1 MQVFPSRHTGV
12 IVTCYVSRRAIDLI
26 HLLKGTLDVA
36 GAGRDEPGATSDRY
50 RPGYEL
56 VAEQVLNYIAQE
68 NLLPGDR
75 LPTEQGLAEI
85 LGATRNVTREAVKVL
100 AAIGRLSVRR
110 GAGIF
115 VASLPGIMADDQLA
129 HFQPTSMEHV
139 LMLLD
144 YREVIESETT
154 RRAATLSTPIEVRA
168 IRESAQSS
176 LAAGRA
182 GDAEEFARTDALF
195 HDAISVG
202 AHNVFLRASVA
213 SFRHL
218 VSQSDA
224 LLFHGDVPGSLE
236 VAGGQHLAIAEAVA
250 SGDPDVAAQLM
261 IDHISTTRHQFER
274 KIRDRLFHLPGWPGN
289 SATPTPQPQ
298 EPPASA
304 S

>member
-1 MQVFPSRHTGV
+1 
-12 IVTCYVSRRAIDLI
+12 
-26 HLLKGTLDVA
+26 VA
-36 GAGRDEPGATSDRY
+36 GAANAGRDGTGATPDRY

-115 VASLPGIMADDQLA
+115 VASLPSIMADDQLV
-129 HFQPTSMEHV
+129 HFQPTRMEHV

-144 YREVIESETT
+144 YRRVIESETT

-176 LAAGRA
+176 LAAGSA
-182 GDAEEFARTDALF
+182 GDSEEFSRTDALF

-202 AHNVFLRASVA
+202 SHNVFLRASVA
-213 SFRHL
+213 NFRRL
-218 VSQSDA
+218 VSQSDV

-236 VAGGQHLAIAEAVA
+236 VAGNQHLAIAEAVA
-250 SGDPDVAAQLM
+250 SGDPDLAAQLM
-261 IDHISTTRHQFER
+261 IDHIDTTQHQFER
-274 KIRDRLFHLPGWPGN
+274 KIRDRLFHLSDRP
-289 SATPTPQPQ
+289 ATAAAPTPPAAAQQPQ
-298 EPPASA
+298 DPPASA
-304 S
+304 SS